1 MNTSVED
8 AAPRCPVVH
17 GEAFDPRVPH
27 QAGDPYP
34 WLVEAQREAPVFW
47 LDAYEM
53 WCVTRHADVLDVLRD
68 TETYSSRKVL
78 DFSKVAP
85 NFYEAFPDGRPDRVL
100 VTLDPP
106 EHTRLRKLA
115 QKGFVPKLVK
125 GWEPEI
131 RELVDSLI
139 DDFVAD
145 GHCDLVAQFADRLP
159 VQAITRVLGAPLD
172 RWEEFFEWA
181 RDRIVMLQGAP
192 GLSDADR
199 RVVIDRAISF
209 NGWLHEFVEERRAE
223 PREDLASALV
233 NAHGADGE
241 QALDNEEVVALIA
254 TILSAGTSTTAHFIP
269 VAVRELLRHPD
280 DWARLRADRSLVPQA
295 LEELLRLRSS
305 VRGVVRTTTRDVEL
319 GGVAIP
325 ADSDIYIHYGAAQHD
340 PEVFADPESFD
351 LDREDVR
358 EHFAFGRWA
367 HMCLGAPLAR
377 LEVRVTI
384 ERLLDRIPDV
394 ELAEDAEEEWVPNF
408 LAPGLRELQLRWE
421 V

>member
-1 MNTSVED
+1 
-8 AAPRCPVVH
+8 
-17 GEAFDPRVPH
+17 
-27 QAGDPYP
+27 
-34 WLVEAQREAPVFW
+34 
-47 LDAYEM
+47 M

-68 TETYSSRKVL
+68 TETFSSRKVL

-115 QKGFVPKLVK
+115 QKGFVPRLVNT
-125 GWEPEI
+125 WEPEI

-139 DDFVAD
+139 DDFVDD
-145 GHCDLVAQFADRLP
+145 GRCDLVSQFADRLP

-199 RVVIDRAISF
+199 QVVIDRAISF

-254 TILSAGTSTTAHFIP
+254 TIHSAGTSTTAHFIP

-280 DWARLRADRSLVPQA
+280 DWARLRDDRSLVPKA

-319 GGVAIP
+319 GGIAIP

-351 LDREDVR
+351 IDRGDVR

-384 ERLLDRIPDV
+384 ERMLDRIPDV
-394 ELAEDAEEEWVPNF
+394 ELVEDAEEEWVPNF
-408 LAPGLRELQLRWE
+408 LAPGLRQLELRWE